1 MEGDTAVAEVNVP
14 QSPRQEKFVDK
25 KFVSSEEK
33 ENIPT
38 GSEVD
43 NAEEDHIDAQ
53 VEQSM
58 KNVTVATV
66 GNVDSGKS
74 TLVGVLTK
82 GALDDGRG
90 KARSKVFNFS
100 HEAGNGRT
108 SSVAHEIMGFK
119 DSGQQVII
127 DRLASTTAAQRNMTW
142 QQIMQQSR
150 QLVTFIDL
158 CGHEKYLKTTIFGL
172 VGLCPDY
179 AMIIVNANAGF
190 QRMSREHLGITLSLG
205 IPFFFVV
212 TKVDIA
218 PPNVF
223 EENLSQLI
231 KIAKSKAVEK
241 VPILIQAE
249 EDNSKA
255 LQDISRGT
263 VCPIFCISNV
273 TGEGMPLLRSF
284 IQRLPSRLYESGLF
298 KQPSAP
304 AEFHID
310 DVFNVNGVGIV
321 VGGIMRAGR
330 IHEQQQL
337 LLGPDTTGQFRPV
350 LVKTIHYK
358 RVPTDMI
365 ETGQH
370 AALAI
375 RSLVK
380 KEQLKKNTFRKGM
393 VLVDA
398 SSQPKTT
405 YEFKAEVVILHHATT
420 IRERYQAMVHCGI
433 IRQCACVKHM
443 SCELLRTGDKA
454 IVTFRFCY
462 HGEYL
467 SVGETILFREGR
479 TKGLGKVVEIL
490 SESSVD
496 EQGGLKKRQNG
507 RSPLYDKDKSEKR
520 QNGKEVAE

>member
-1 MEGDTAVAEVNVP
+1 ME
-14 QSPRQEKFVDK
+14 
-25 KFVSSEEK
+25 SETIVEDK
-33 ENIPT
+33 ENVQPHCKEDHMDGDKEAIL
-38 GSEVD
+38 GCSEVV
-43 NAEEDHIDAQ
+43 NREEEDIDAL
-53 VEQSM
+53 VEENM

-90 KARSKVFNFS
+90 KARAKVFNFS

-108 SSVAHEIMGFK
+108 SSVAQEIMGFK
-119 DSGQQVII
+119 DSGQQVIV
-127 DRLASTTAAQRNMTW
+127 DRLGASTAASRNVMW
-142 QQIMQQSR
+142 QQIVQQSR
-150 QLVTFIDL
+150 QLVTFHDL

-179 AMIIVNANAGF
+179 AMIVVNANAGF
-190 QRMSREHLGITLSLG
+190 QRMSREHLGIALSLG

-223 EENLSQLI
+223 EENITQLQ
-231 KIAKSKAVEK
+231 KIAKSKAVGK
-241 VPILIQAE
+241 TPMMMQT
-249 EDNSKA
+249 EDDVLAA

-263 VCPIFCISNV
+263 VCPIFCLSNV
-273 TGEGMPLLRSF
+273 TGEGLPMLKLF

-310 DVFNVNGVGIV
+310 DIFNVNGVGIV
-321 VGGIMRAGR
+321 VGGILRAGS
-330 IHEQQQL
+330 IHSNQQL
-337 LLGPDTTGQFRPV
+337 LLGPDKTGHFRPV

-358 RVPTDMI
+358 RVATDSI
-365 ETGQH
+365 ESGQH
-370 AALAI
+370 SALAI

-380 KEQLKKNTFRKGM
+380 KEQLKKNMFRKGM
-393 VLVDA
+393 VMVDA
-398 SSQPKTT
+398 SLHPKATF
-405 YEFKAEVVILHHATT
+405 EFKAEVVILHHATT
-420 IRERYQAMVHCGI
+420 IRERYQAMIHCGI
-433 IRQCACVKHM
+433 IRQCASVKHM

-462 HGEYL
+462 HAEYL
-467 SVGETILFREGR
+467 NLGETILFREGR

-490 SESSVD
+490 DESSLD
-496 EQGGLKKRQNG
+496 EHEASGKR
-507 RSPLYDKDKSEKR
+507 
-520 QNGKEVAE
+520 

>member
-1 MEGDTAVAEVNVP
+1 MEGDSSVGETNII
-14 QSPRQEKFVDK
+14 QLPRQAKLVEKK
-25 KFVSSEEK
+25 LVSADEK
-33 ENIPT
+33 ENMPT
-38 GSEVD
+38 GSEVENPD
-43 NAEEDHIDAQ
+43 EDHIDAL

-90 KARSKVFNFS
+90 HARSKVFNFS

-108 SSVAHEIMGFK
+108 SSVAQEIMGFK
-119 DSGQQVII
+119 DSGQQVIL
-127 DRLASTTAAQRNMTW
+127 DRMANTNAASRNTTW
-142 QQIMQQSR
+142 QQIMKEAR

-212 TKVDIA
+212 TKIDIA

-223 EENLSQLI
+223 EENLEQLV
-231 KIAKSKAVEK
+231 KIAKSKAVSK
-241 VPILIQAE
+241 VPMMMQAE
-249 EDNSKA
+249 EDNTRA

-263 VCPIFCISNV
+263 VCPIFCISSV
-273 TGEGMPLLRSF
+273 TGVGMPLLKSF

-304 AEFHID
+304 AEYHID
-310 DVFNVNGVGIV
+310 DIFNVNGVGMV
-321 VGGIMRAGR
+321 VGGLLRAGR

-337 LLGPDTTGQFRPV
+337 LLGPDKTGQFKPV

-358 RVPTDMI
+358 RVPADMV
-365 ETGQH
+365 ESGQH

-380 KEQLKKNTFRKGM
+380 KENLKKSMFRKGM
-393 VLVDA
+393 VLVEA
-398 SSQPKTT
+398 SLNPRTT
-405 YEFKAEVVILHHATT
+405 REFKAEVVILHHATT
-420 IRERYQAMVHCGI
+420 IREKYQAMIHCGI
-433 IRQCACVKHM
+433 IRQCASVKEM

-454 IVTFRFCY
+454 IVTFRFCF

-467 SVGETILFREGR
+467 SLGETILFREGR
-479 TKGLGKVVEIL
+479 TKGLGKVVEIID
-490 SESSVD
+490 ESSVA
-496 EQGGLKKRQNG
+496 EQPTYGKRIT
-507 RSPLYDKDKSEKR
+507 DC
-520 QNGKEVAE
+520 

>member
-1 MEGDTAVAEVNVP
+1 MEGNTTAIQIVSNGEGNVP
-14 QSPRQEKFVDK
+14 QSPLQAQKLLDK
-25 KFVSSEEK
+25 KCVSSEDK

-38 GSEVD
+38 GAEVD
-43 NAEEDHIDAQ
+43 IEEEDDIDAL
-53 VEQSM
+53 VEQNM

-108 SSVAHEIMGFK
+108 SSVAQEIMGFK
-119 DSGQQVII
+119 DSGQQVIT
-127 DRLASTTAAQRNMTW
+127 DRMENTTAASRNTTW
-142 QQIMQQSR
+142 QQIMQEAR

-190 QRMSREHLGITLSLG
+190 QKMSREHLGITLSLG

-212 TKVDIA
+212 TKVDVA

-223 EENLSQLI
+223 EENVGQLE
-231 KIAKSKAVEK
+231 KIAKSKAVGK
-241 VPILIQAE
+241 FPMMMHAE
-249 EDNSKA
+249 EDNTRA
-255 LQDISRGT
+255 LQDISRGS
-263 VCPIFCISNV
+263 VCPIFCISSV
-273 TGEGMPLLRSF
+273 TGEGVPLLKSF
-284 IQRLPSRLYESGLF
+284 IQRLPTRLYESGLF

-310 DVFNVNGVGIV
+310 DIFSVNGVGIV
-321 VGGIMRAGR
+321 LGGIIRAGR
-330 IHEQQQL
+330 IREQQQL
-337 LLGPDTTGQFRPV
+337 LLGPDKTGQFKPV

-358 RVPTDMI
+358 RTATDMV
-365 ETGQH
+365 ESGQH
-370 AALAI
+370 VALAV

-380 KEQLKKNTFRKGM
+380 KEQLKKSSFRKGM

-398 SSQPKTT
+398 SLHPQTVRN
-405 YEFKAEVVILHHATT
+405 FKAEVVILHHATT
-420 IRERYQAMVHCGI
+420 IREKYQAMIHCGI
-433 IRQCACVKHM
+433 IRQCASVKHM
-443 SCELLRTGDKA
+443 SCDLLRTGDKA
-454 IVTFRFCY
+454 VVTFRFAY

-467 SVGETILFREGR
+467 KVGETILFREGR

-490 SESSVD
+490 DESSVD
-496 EQGGLKKRQNG
+496 EQEDL
-507 RSPLYDKDKSEKR
+507 EKR
-520 QNGKEVAE
+520 KKEKRGKEVAE

>member
-1 MEGDTAVAEVNVP
+1 MEGDLSVAETNVI
-14 QSPRQEKFVDK
+14 QSPRHAKLVEKK
-25 KFVSSEEK
+25 LVSADEK
-33 ENIPT
+33 ENVPT
-38 GSEVD
+38 GSEVENPD
-43 NAEEDHIDAQ
+43 DDHIDAL

-58 KNVTVATV
+58 RNVTVATV

-90 KARSKVFNFS
+90 HARSKVFNFS

-108 SSVAHEIMGFK
+108 SSVAQEIMGFK
-119 DSGQQVII
+119 DSGQQVIL
-127 DRLASTTAAQRNMTW
+127 DRMANTSAASRNTTW
-142 QQIMQQSR
+142 QQIMQQAR

-218 PPNVF
+218 PPNVY
-223 EENLSQLI
+223 EENLEQLI
-231 KIAKSKAVEK
+231 KIAKSKAVSK
-241 VPILIQAE
+241 IPMMMQAE
-249 EDNSKA
+249 EDNTRA
-255 LQDISRGT
+255 LQDISRGS
-263 VCPIFCISNV
+263 VCPIFCISSV
-273 TGEGMPLLRSF
+273 TGVGMPLLKSF

-304 AEFHID
+304 AEYHID
-310 DVFNVNGVGIV
+310 DIFNVNGVGMV
-321 VGGIMRAGR
+321 VGGLLRAGR
-330 IHEQQQL
+330 IHDQQQL
-337 LLGPDTTGQFRPV
+337 LLGPDKTGQFKPV

-358 RVPTDMI
+358 RVPADMV
-365 ETGQH
+365 ESGQH

-380 KEQLKKNTFRKGM
+380 KEQLKKSMFRKGM
-393 VLVDA
+393 VLVEA
-398 SSQPKTT
+398 SLNPRTT
-405 YEFKAEVVILHHATT
+405 REFKAEVVILHHATT
-420 IRERYQAMVHCGI
+420 IREKYQAMIHCGI
-433 IRQCACVKHM
+433 IRQCASVKEM

-454 IVTFRFCY
+454 IVTFRFCF

-467 SVGETILFREGR
+467 CLGETILFREGR

-490 SESSVD
+490 DESSVA
-496 EQGGLKKRQNG
+496 EQA
-507 RSPLYDKDKSEKR
+507 SVEKR
-520 QNGKEVAE
+520 

>member
-1 MEGDTAVAEVNVP
+1 MEGDSSVGETNVI
-14 QSPRQEKFVDK
+14 QSPRQAKLVEKK
-25 KFVSSEEK
+25 LVSADEK
-33 ENIPT
+33 ENMPT
-38 GSEVD
+38 GSEVGNPD
-43 NAEEDHIDAQ
+43 EDHIDAL

-90 KARSKVFNFS
+90 HARSKVFNFS

-108 SSVAHEIMGFK
+108 SSVAQEIMGFK
-119 DSGQQVII
+119 DSGQQVIL
-127 DRLASTTAAQRNMTW
+127 DRMANTNAPSRNTTW
-142 QQIMQQSR
+142 QQIMKEAR

-212 TKVDIA
+212 TKIDIA

-223 EENLSQLI
+223 EENLEQLV
-231 KIAKSKAVEK
+231 KIAKSKAVSK
-241 VPILIQAE
+241 VPMMMQAE
-249 EDNSKA
+249 EDNTRA

-263 VCPIFCISNV
+263 VCPIFCISSV
-273 TGEGMPLLRSF
+273 TGVGMPLLKSF

-304 AEFHID
+304 AEYHID
-310 DVFNVNGVGIV
+310 DIFNVNGVGMV
-321 VGGIMRAGR
+321 VGGLLRAGR

-337 LLGPDTTGQFRPV
+337 LLGPDKTGQFKPV

-358 RVPTDMI
+358 RVPADMV
-365 ETGQH
+365 ESGQH

-375 RSLVK
+375 RLLVK
-380 KEQLKKNTFRKGM
+380 KENLKKSMFRKGM
-393 VLVDA
+393 VLVEA
-398 SSQPKTT
+398 SLNPRTT
-405 YEFKAEVVILHHATT
+405 REFKAEVVILHHATT
-420 IRERYQAMVHCGI
+420 IRENYQAMIHCGI
-433 IRQCACVKHM
+433 IRQCASVKEM

-454 IVTFRFCY
+454 IVTFRFCF

-467 SVGETILFREGR
+467 SLGETILFREGR
-479 TKGLGKVVEIL
+479 TKGLGKVVEIID
-490 SESSVD
+490 ESSVA
-496 EQGGLKKRQNG
+496 EQPTYGKRIT
-507 RSPLYDKDKSEKR
+507 DC
-520 QNGKEVAE
+520 